1 MVVIGTFV
9 TTVGVPTAEFV
20 IWPSLVD
27 QVSIEQTVR
36 NIRGQRGRFPVR
48 MVISERQDED
58 ATPWIQIAPTDDPA
72 RTHLIIIQT

>member
-20 IWPSLVD
+20 
-27 QVSIEQTVR
+27 
-36 NIRGQRGRFPVR
+36 IRGQRGRFPVR

-58 ATPWIQIAPTDDPA
+58 ARPWIQIAPTDDPA